1 LFSPPREGLLAGERT
16 ERSGVKRFGTAL
28 LAFAGL
34 LWVAEAQAAPKRA
47 AYASCGDAEPRYVRA
62 AQENAQTLDT
72 LKWAPFGVPETGWE
86 TYAPLTARE
95 IGTTCGFGTPAFA
108 EKLAAFQAR
117 FDLEPDGRFTPATFE
132 VLKGVWQERRLFI
145 RHRMRDECPD
155 APHPDR
161 LDAIRLEEETFARE
175 GRSARADALNAWRR
189 MLAEARRQVASVR
202 ADPKALTIFSGWRD
216 PAADEA
222 RCEADGGCDGA
233 RRARCS
239 AHRTGTALDLNV
251 GWAPGH
257 TADGTS
263 PENRLHQTR
272 TEAYRWLVNNADRFG
287 FVPYVFEP
295 WHWEWQG
302 SPDAPTASLST
313 GLTRLD

>member
-1 LFSPPREGLLAGERT
+1 MKRLGSVLLGLLG
-16 ERSGVKRFGTAL
+16 AL
-28 LAFAGL
+28 WA
-34 LWVAEAQAAPKRA
+34 VEVQAAPKRA
-47 AYASCGDAEPRYVRA
+47 VYASCGDAEARYVRA
-62 AQENAQTLDT
+62 ARDNAETLDT

-95 IGTTCGFGTPAFA
+95 IGATCGFGTPAFA

-117 FDLEPDGRFTPATFE
+117 YGLEPDGRFSPATFE

-155 APHPDR
+155 APARDR

-175 GRSARADALNAWRR
+175 GRSARADALDAWRR
-189 MLAEARRQVASVR
+189 MLAEARRQVPSVR
-202 ADPKALTIFSGWRD
+202 ADPKTLTIFSGWRD
-216 PAADEA
+216 PVADEA

-251 GWAPGH
+251 GWAEGMR
-257 TADGTS
+257 ADSTD
-263 PENRLHQTR
+263 PVNRLHQTR

-302 SPDAPTASLST
+302 EGDDPVRTLSPSDAE
-313 GLTRLD
+313 LD